1 MANEKDKEG
10 RRNDGEVERKGCGRR
25 ESGANR
31 DIGKQGAARDAFR
44 GSRVARNLHFRLAPL
59 VGGFLRPGE
68 LSNGSQTLRVV

>member
-31 DIGKQGAARDAFR
+31 DIGKQGAARGRLSRLESSAKSAF
-44 GSRVARNLHFRLAPL
+44 
-59 VGGFLRPGE
+59 
-68 LSNGSQTLRVV
+68 